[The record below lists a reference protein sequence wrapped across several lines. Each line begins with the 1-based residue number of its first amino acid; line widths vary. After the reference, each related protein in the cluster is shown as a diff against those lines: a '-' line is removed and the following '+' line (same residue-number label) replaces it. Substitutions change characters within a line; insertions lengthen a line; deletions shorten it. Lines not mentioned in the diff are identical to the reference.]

1 MNHNLRSVPVIAKTD
16 MGRIIGKQ
24 GLIANAIRDILNA
37 ASGKGGKKFV
47 FEIVE

>member
-1 MNHNLRSVPVIAKTD
+1 

-24 GLIANAIRDILNA
+24 GKTANAIRAIVKA

-47 FEIVE
+47 LEIID